1 MDNLFLEIF
10 IFYIY
15 YINISLHSIIISF
28 NGLQEEKLKKLNYL
42 TMYRGI
48 LFLN

>member
-15 YINISLHSIIISF
+15 CININLYSITISF
-28 NGLQEEKLKKLNYL
+28 NGLEEEKLKKLNYL
-42 TMYRGI
+42 TIYI
-48 LFLN
+48 EYENL